1 MKPDLHNWR
10 CMCGE
15 VNNPAD
21 HLTCNKC
28 GKPRWKQLGF
38 SREDSL
44 EVLSAIQPSIKP
56 TEIR

>member
-1 MKPDLHNWR
+1 MKPDLHHWR

-28 GKPRWKQLGF
+28 GEHGCVSAFQHWYL
-38 SREDSL
+38 DSIDVHL
-44 EVLSAIQPSIKP
+44 QSEWNAYFD
-56 TEIR
+56 EG